1 MMGGRR
7 VRNLDGKGL
16 DVRDSHHVCKYCSYA
31 GKYWRNNIQYLLDIK
46 EVILAIKKTAEHSG
60 K

>member
-1 MMGGRR
+1 MRNHDGRS
-7 VRNLDGKGL
+7 L